1 MIYQRVGASFG
12 AERDA
17 VSSSRRYHAK
27 RLIEEEEEE
36 EEEKRAII
44 SLCYKHVLLFNR
56 EDAGHIRR
64 SND

>member
-1 MIYQRVGASFG
+1 VRRVSASFG
-12 AERDA
+12 TERDA
-17 VSSSRRYHAK
+17 VSSSRYHAK
-27 RLIEEEEEE
+27 RLIKEEEEEEE

-56 EDAGHIRR
+56 QGAGHIRR